1 MYSEIEKN
9 EPQSKPRDRRALN
22 AYRHGLTGQV
32 LINTPA
38 DQEAYDKHCREIRE
52 SLAPVP
58 GMEASLVQSVADN
71 RWRLQRAAAMEN
83 AILSMGTQTPP
94 NIISEHEEIDTA
106 LAQAVVW
113 LKEGKNLSLLTLYEN
128 RIQRRVEKDMQMLRQ
143 LQQDRNAAL
152 NKAVEEATLLAQLA
166 ASKGEVYDIERDF
179 PREALPPQFVFSTT
193 EIARRVAHNR
203 RLAAAKKLV
212 QAPPKAFRRAA

>member
-1 MYSEIEKN
+1 MSPEIENN
-9 EPQSKPRDRRALN
+9 EPQSKPRDRRSLN

-38 DQEAYDKHCREIRE
+38 DQVAYDHHCQGIRE

-58 GMEASLVQSVADN
+58 GMEASLAQSVADN

-94 NIISEHEEIDTA
+94 NMISEHEEIDTA

-128 RIQRRVEKDMQMLRQ
+128 RIQRRVEKDMLMLRQ

-152 NKAVEEATLLAQLA
+152 QQAVEEATLLAQLA
-166 ASKGEVYDIERDF
+166 AGKGEAYDIERDF
-179 PREALPPQFVFSTT
+179 PRETLPPQFVFSLPQ
-193 EIARRVAHNR
+193 IARQVAHDR
-203 RLAAAKKLV
+203 RLAEAKKHL
-212 QAPPKAFRRAA
+212 QAPPKAFRQAA